1 MKVYIV
7 WVYDWPCE
15 MVLVN
20 DRSPREGEH
29 SRERLV
35 YKYQN
40 VADTN
45 TVYFRK
51 EEEYRKIIDYF
62 DLEPDLVKEIEL

>member
-7 WVYDWPCE
+7 WVYDWPNE
-15 MVLVN
+15 MVYVN
-20 DRSPREGEH
+20 DIAPGEGEH
-29 SRERLV
+29 RRERLV
-35 YKYQN
+35 YKYRKF
-40 VADTN
+40 ADTK

-51 EEEYRKIIDYF
+51 EDEYRKIIDYF

>member
-1 MKVYIV
+1 MKVYMI
-7 WVYDWPCE
+7 WVYDWPME
-15 MVLVN
+15 MVIVN
-20 DRSPREGEH
+20 DIAPREEGH

-40 VADTN
+40 IADTK

-51 EEEYRKIIDYF
+51 EDEYRKIIDYF
-62 DLEPDLVKEIEL
+62 DLEPDLVKEIEI

>member
-15 MVLVN
+15 MVYVN
-20 DRSPREGEH
+20 DIAPREGEH

-35 YKYQN
+35 YKYRN
-40 VADTN
+40 FADTK
-45 TVYFRK
+45 TFYFRK
-51 EEEYRKIIDYF
+51 EDEYRKIIDYF